1 MNGREKKRKEGVRV
15 GREGKRRGVEERKR
29 MEEEWKRE
37 WARGDRKKRRLKG
50 KG

>member
-1 MNGREKKRKEGVRV
+1 M

-37 WARGDRKKRRLKG
+37 RAREDRKKRQLKG